1 MVVPAV
7 FQRTSRMSQVCYYCE
22 KRPVFGNQKVERG
35 KPKYLGG
42 NGRKTTGISRRLFRP
57 NLQPVRI
64 QEGSETKKV
73 RVCAKCLR
81 AGKVTKRVVRA
92 PFTLPEAN

>member
-1 MVVPAV
+1 
-7 FQRTSRMSQVCYYCE
+7 MSQCCYFCD
-22 KRPVFGNQKVERG
+22 KRPVFGNQKTQRG

-64 QEGSETKKV
+64 QEGEIAKKV
-73 RVCAKCLR
+73 RVCVKCLR
-81 AGKVTKRVVRA
+81 EGRVTKKVVRA
-92 PFTLPEAN
+92 PFTLPSSN